1 MMKFL
6 LLIFWSKLVYS
17 GVSTGRQLE
26 QWLSIMEG
34 LEEETGTIQA
44 ETRTVPGR
52 SSDYLTFTHVT
63 SIVVTI
69 THVTIR

>member
-17 GVSTGRQLE
+17 GVSSGRQLE
-26 QWLSIMEG
+26 QWLALMEG
-34 LEEETGTIQA
+34 LEEETGTI
-44 ETRTVPGR
+44 PGR